1 MRRSA
6 GLKCL
11 MMMGLVMVLL
21 LAPADAALA
30 QGGTVTHLVS
40 PGENLY
46 RISLRYGVS
55 VQALMQAN
63 GLAKASSLRAGQRLI
78 IPTFSSTVS
87 LALAA
92 VPPPDVPEDPAV
104 QEGATTHSVAVGENL
119 YRISLNYGVN
129 VQALAWA
136 NGLNNPNLLYVG
148 QRLVIPNRQDASASP
163 TPTPQPE
170 TAVVTTSIPQLE
182 TAITLPETSLVTETA
197 ITLTEASLVTE
208 TAVSLAT
215 QPELAASSSISK
227 EIVVVLNEQKVY
239 AYQDGQVVHSSLAS
253 TGIARY
259 PTPVGQYHI
268 YTKYISTLMRGP
280 GYYLP
285 NVPYTMYF
293 YGSYGLHGT
302 YWHKNFGHP
311 MSHGCVN
318 LPTEEARWFY
328 EWAPVGTLVTVK
340 R

>member
-1 MRRSA
+1 MRRLA

-11 MMMGLVMVLL
+11 MMGLVIVIL
-21 LAPADAALA
+21 LAPASAALA
-30 QGGTVTHLVS
+30 QGGMITHVVS

-63 GLAKASSLRAGQRLI
+63 GLANASSVRAGQRLVV
-78 IPTFSSTVS
+78 PTASSTGNSAVP
-87 LALAA
+87 A
-92 VPPPDVPEDPAV
+92 VPPPNMPEDPSV

-119 YRISLNYGVN
+119 YRISLRYGVN

-136 NGLNNPNLLYVG
+136 NGLNNPHLLYVG
-148 QRLVIPNRQDASASP
+148 QKLVIPNQPHASASP

-170 TAVVTTSIPQLE
+170 TAVLTTSILQ
-182 TAITLPETSLVTETA
+182 PETVITPTDTLQLTVTDA
-197 ITLTEASLVTE
+197 
-208 TAVSLAT
+208 SLAT
-215 QPELAASSSISK
+215 QPAPAASSSTGK
-227 EIVVVLNEQKVY
+227 EIVVVLHEQKVY

-259 PTPVGQYHI
+259 PTPVGQYRI
-268 YTKYISTLMRGP
+268 YVKYLATLMTGP

-293 YGSYGLHGT
+293 YRGYGLHGT
-302 YWHKNFGHP
+302 YWHHNFGTP

-318 LPTEEARWFY
+318 LLTAEARWLY
-328 EWAPVGTLVTVK
+328 EWAPVGTLVTVQ

>member
-6 GLKCL
+6 GLKRF

-78 IPTFSSTVS
+78 IPTSSSTGS

-92 VPPPDVPEDPAV
+92 IPPPDVPEDPAV

-170 TAVVTTSIPQLE
+170 TVVVTTSIPQLE
-182 TAITLPETSLVTETA
+182 TTISLTETALVTETA
-197 ITLTEASLVTE
+197 A
-208 TAVSLAT
+208 SLAT

-328 EWAPVGTLVTVK
+328 EWAPVGTLVTVM

>member
-1 MRRSA
+1 MRRLA
-6 GLKCL
+6 DLRW
-11 MMMGLVMVLL
+11 MMIGLVMVMLL
-21 LAPADAALA
+21 EPTGMALA
-30 QGGTVTHLVS
+30 QGGTVTHVVS

-63 GLAKASSLRAGQRLI
+63 GLTKANSLRAGQRLS
-78 IPTFSSTVS
+78 IPTASSTGS
-87 LALAA
+87 SALPA
-92 VPPPDVPEDPAV
+92 VPPPDAPEDAAV
-104 QEGATTHSVAVGENL
+104 QEGATIHPVAVGENL
-119 YRISLNYGVN
+119 YRISLHYGVS

-136 NGLNNPNLLYVG
+136 NGLYNTRLLYVG
-148 QRLVIPNRQDASASP
+148 QKLVIPNRPDASASP
-163 TPTPQPE
+163 APTPQPE
-170 TAVVTTSIPQLE
+170 TAVLTTGLP
-182 TAITLPETSLVTETA
+182 LPETAVLTTSLPLPETMVTPTDSL
-197 ITLTEASLVTE
+197 TLTVTDASL
-208 TAVSLAT
+208 AV
-215 QPELAASSSISK
+215 QPTPAASSTISK
-227 EIVVVLNEQKVY
+227 EIVVVLHEQQVY
-239 AYQDGQVVHSSLAS
+239 AYENGQVVHSSLAS

-268 YTKYISTLMRGP
+268 YVKYLSTLMRGP

-318 LPTEEARWFY
+318 LPTTEAKWFY

-340 R
+340 Q